1 MKKIVAVILLTV
13 MILWGPFDIKGPA
26 NAAQKTASAS
36 KTNKEDE
43 KMEMDFK
50 DETYKK
56 EDGIGVIYLAGGCFW
71 GLEKLMQNRP
81 GGIRG
86 TRGYANGDPSLRP
99 TYKEG

>member
-50 DETYKK
+50 D
-56 EDGIGVIYLAGGCFW
+56 
-71 GLEKLMQNRP
+71 
-81 GGIRG
+81 
-86 TRGYANGDPSLRP
+86 
-99 TYKEG
+99 